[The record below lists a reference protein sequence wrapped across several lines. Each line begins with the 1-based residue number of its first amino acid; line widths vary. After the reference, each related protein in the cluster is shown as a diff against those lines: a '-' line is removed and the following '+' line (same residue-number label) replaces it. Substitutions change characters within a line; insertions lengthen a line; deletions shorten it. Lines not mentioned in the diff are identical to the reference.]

1 MVISQTGLLMGAT
14 ASIAMIT
21 SIIFGIYFIYKSRK
35 LNADLLLY
43 SGLLIICTGCFYL
56 GTFTDFILV
65 LFFGTNIPLEIR
77 GLHGLL
83 AFTPVA
89 PAVLC
94 AMYLGSS
101 LIAPSKK
108 KIITGVYVVIGII
121 FEVILYLTYNT
132 AIDYPIA
139 GDGVAGSDLIDSSF
153 NTSELTFYLIIFFLI
168 SALIFCGI
176 GFTVK
181 AKQSIGDLRRKFVY
195 LSLGFIIFVLCAAL
209 DALMDPGFSLI
220 FIRLGMIGYAWLVY
234 LGLKPS

>member
-1 MVISQTGLLMGAT
+1 MVISNIGLLMGAT
-14 ASIAMIT
+14 ASVAMVT

-56 GTFTDFILV
+56 GTFTDFV
-65 LFFGTNIPLEIR
+65 FVVFFGTNIPAPIR

-83 AFTPVA
+83 AFTSVA
-89 PAVLC
+89 PAVLF

-108 KIITGVYVVIGII
+108 KIITGVYVALGIV
-121 FEVILYLTYNT
+121 FEVILYLTFNT

-139 GDGVAGSDLIDSSF
+139 GAGIEGSDLIDSSF
-153 NTSELTFYLIIFFLI
+153 NTSEITFYLILFFLI
-168 SALIFCGI
+168 SALLFCGI

-181 AKQSIGDLRRKFVY
+181 AKQSIGDLRKKFVY
-195 LSLGFIIFVLCAAL
+195 LLLGFVIFVLCAAL
-209 DALMDPGFSLI
+209 DALLTPGFTLI
-220 FIRLGMIGYAWLVY
+220 FIRLGMISYAWLVY
-234 LGLKPS
+234 FGLKPT